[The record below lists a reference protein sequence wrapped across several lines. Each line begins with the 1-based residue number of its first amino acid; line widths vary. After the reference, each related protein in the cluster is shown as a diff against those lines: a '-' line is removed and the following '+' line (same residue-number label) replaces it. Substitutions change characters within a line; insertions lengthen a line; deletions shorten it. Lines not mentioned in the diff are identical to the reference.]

1 MASILSSHLARL
13 TRFKNKIRKIIWGS
27 LCLRF
32 FCLWRNKRKERKTF
46 PQKRTCLK
54 SATGVVK
61 GTRSYRTSTQ
71 HRPAYLVLYAGKWK
85 KKIHFSAEDFTTSSY
100 TTLLVLYVTVAPWC
114 RCRIPGKYFCLFCKV
129 LPGIRPHTNFKV
141 EAARCPGHSELL

>member
-85 KKIHFSAEDFTTSSY
+85 KKSTFLQR
-100 TTLLVLYVTVAPWC
+100 TLQLPPTPPFCYSMAPWC
-114 RCRIPGKYFCLFCKV
+114 CCRIPGKYFCLFCKV